1 MTKTTF
7 RDGLKSWRTLLR
19 SIPLL
24 WRAAP
29 GQVTSLLLLLVV
41 QGAVP
46 ALAVYLTKL
55 TIDAITVV
63 AQGGD
68 ANLLTLALLWGAS
81 AAITHLLPPIVQLLQ
96 ANVAEL
102 FTAHVNLELIRKSEE
117 LVGLDLLEDP
127 AFHDDL
133 QILREG
139 ARNRPLNM
147 LMLLVYSV
155 RNVVA
160 ALSLTAVLATL
171 AWWVPLIVV
180 ASVIPYAVATLR
192 LREVGWNALLGRS
205 PEARRME
212 YESRTALS
220 YEHAA
225 EVRLHAMLPWLR
237 SRYLTNFQS
246 AHKTMKAAR
255 ERQALGVLPS
265 IVFSIAVT
273 VGLFAWAVFE
283 AGRGALTVGAVV
295 IVVQGLAR
303 MQSEIFSLAE
313 SVGYLFERLLFFQK
327 YFEFMDLEPG
337 VRNPQEPRP
346 LPTEP
351 FTIRFE
357 NVSFAYPDGREALHN
372 VSFTIAPG
380 ETLAIVGENGA
391 GKSTLVKLLTRFYD
405 PTSGRITVN
414 GTDLRELDIHEWRL
428 RAGAVLQDFGRY
440 SYSLGQNVALGI
452 DGPAANEDRIAR
464 SLADAG
470 LSELLASFND
480 GASQALGKEFGGTE
494 LSGGQWQKVAIARAL
509 YRDAAVLVL
518 DEPTAALDPRSEHEL
533 FERFAAMTRGRS
545 VVLITHLLASV
556 RMADRVLVMKRGEL
570 VEDGAH
576 EALLERQGEY
586 AELWQMQAEKYS
598 AEMVTS

>member
-1 MTKTTF
+1 
-7 RDGLKSWRTLLR
+7 
-19 SIPLL
+19 
-24 WRAAP
+24 
-29 GQVTSLLLLLVV
+29 
-41 QGAVP
+41 
-46 ALAVYLTKL
+46 
-55 TIDAITVV
+55 
-63 AQGGD
+63 
-68 ANLLTLALLWGAS
+68 
-81 AAITHLLPPIVQLLQ
+81 
-96 ANVAEL
+96 
-102 FTAHVNLELIRKSEE
+102 
-117 LVGLDLLEDP
+117 
-127 AFHDDL
+127 
-133 QILREG
+133 
-139 ARNRPLNM
+139 
-147 LMLLVYSV
+147 
-155 RNVVA
+155 
-160 ALSLTAVLATL
+160 
-171 AWWVPLIVV
+171 
-180 ASVIPYAVATLR
+180 
-192 LREVGWNALLGRS
+192 
-205 PEARRME
+205 
-212 YESRTALS
+212 
-220 YEHAA
+220 
-225 EVRLHAMLPWLR
+225 
-237 SRYLTNFQS
+237 
-246 AHKTMKAAR
+246 
-255 ERQALGVLPS
+255 
-265 IVFSIAVT
+265 
-273 VGLFAWAVFE
+273 
-283 AGRGALTVGAVV
+283 
-295 IVVQGLAR
+295 